1 MQLYKWQQKKVGLE
15 TLSLACWSVD
25 GKTEM
30 AIWSLIIFPDERLPH
45 PIFAVCLNPD
55 SSGHI
60 YVPVNQRIVAS
71 DWLC

>member
-1 MQLYKWQQKKVGLE
+1 MTSRKKVGME
-15 TLSLACWSVD
+15 TLSLECWSVD

-30 AIWSLIIFPDERLPH
+30 AICSLIIFPDKRLPH

-60 YVPVNQRIVAS
+60 YVSVTQSIVES
-71 DWLC
+71 D